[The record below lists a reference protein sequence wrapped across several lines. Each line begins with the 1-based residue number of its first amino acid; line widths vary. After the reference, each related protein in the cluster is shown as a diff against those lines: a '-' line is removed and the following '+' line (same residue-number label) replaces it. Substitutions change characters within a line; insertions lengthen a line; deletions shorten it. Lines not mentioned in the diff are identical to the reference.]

1 MQHERILRLL
11 ESANANLQSSLSAA
25 QRQLKISQGKNRA
38 LEDLQAQL
46 KAKEAK
52 EKGKSNL
59 LNSRKILM
67 ITWHRCL
74 WSSTELEERL
84 KKAAEELNK
93 MAAERTDLAKAKAEA
108 EQAKSQLSAE
118 LEGTT

>member
-1 MQHERILRLL
+1 M
-11 ESANANLQSSLSAA
+11 
-25 QRQLKISQGKNRA
+25 
-38 LEDLQAQL
+38 
-46 KAKEAK
+46 
-52 EKGKSNL
+52 
-59 LNSRKILM
+59 
-67 ITWHRCL
+67 
-74 WSSTELEERL
+74 